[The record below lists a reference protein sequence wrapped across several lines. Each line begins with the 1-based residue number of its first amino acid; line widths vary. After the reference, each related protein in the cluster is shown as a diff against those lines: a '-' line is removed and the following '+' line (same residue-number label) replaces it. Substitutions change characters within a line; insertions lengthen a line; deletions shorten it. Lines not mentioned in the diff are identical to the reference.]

1 MNNSTCS
8 RRSLVKGMAGA
19 AAFAIVGGLGLA
31 GCGDPAAK
39 ADGSAPSDA
48 AF

>member
-31 GCGDPAAK
+31 GCGDPRRQ
-39 ADGSAPSDA
+39 GRWFRPV
-48 AF
+48 